1 MSDREIM
8 NAKNYGPDV
17 HRYIGRWQFAVHDL
31 AEQIAPV
38 ISEQIQETIAWQS
51 DGYEFA
57 EHLEGDD
64 YIQFANEVRNEIIK
78 QLQDT

>member
-8 NAKNYGPDV
+8 NAKQTIITKFKRD
-17 HRYIGRWQFAVHDL
+17 WQFAIHDL

-38 ISEQIQETIAWQS
+38 INEQIQETIAWQT

-57 EHLEGDD
+57 EHLDGDD
-64 YIQFANEVRNEIIK
+64 YIQFANEVRTEILK
-78 QLQDT
+78 QLQDI